1 MEKNILKKIENF
13 LKGYKFQKY
22 RKGEIIIRA
31 EDEPQ
36 GVFYLEEGFVKKY
49 IISRKGDELT
59 LNIFKPVSF
68 FPIGWTLNKGKNYY
82 FYEAMTSVSV
92 WRVPRDKVIEF
103 IKNEP
108 DILFELLKRVHRDGL
123 LTRMTYLM
131 AGNAYTRLAAEIHT
145 YIIRFGRK
153 ENGSVIVN
161 VTEKDLASI
170 TGMTR
175 ETVSR
180 GIKILR
186 EKGLVEFSRNKL
198 NVKDIKKLE
207 EELLF

>member
-103 IKNEP
+103 IKN
-108 DILFELLKRVHRDGL
+108 
-123 LTRMTYLM
+123 
-131 AGNAYTRLAAEIHT
+131 
-145 YIIRFGRK
+145 
-153 ENGSVIVN
+153 
-161 VTEKDLASI
+161 
-170 TGMTR
+170 
-175 ETVSR
+175 
-180 GIKILR
+180 
-186 EKGLVEFSRNKL
+186 
-198 NVKDIKKLE
+198 VKDIPACFFSRRSCINNNHFAKP
-207 EELLF
+207 F

>member
-1 MEKNILKKIENF
+1 MLYSQKRKASMEKNILKKIENF

-59 LNIFKPVSF
+59 LNIFKPVS
-68 FPIGWTLNKGKNYY
+68 
-82 FYEAMTSVSV
+82 
-92 WRVPRDKVIEF
+92 
-103 IKNEP
+103 
-108 DILFELLKRVHRDGL
+108 
-123 LTRMTYLM
+123 
-131 AGNAYTRLAAEIHT
+131 
-145 YIIRFGRK
+145 
-153 ENGSVIVN
+153 
-161 VTEKDLASI
+161 
-170 TGMTR
+170 
-175 ETVSR
+175 R

-198 NVKDIKKLE
+198 TVKDIKKLE